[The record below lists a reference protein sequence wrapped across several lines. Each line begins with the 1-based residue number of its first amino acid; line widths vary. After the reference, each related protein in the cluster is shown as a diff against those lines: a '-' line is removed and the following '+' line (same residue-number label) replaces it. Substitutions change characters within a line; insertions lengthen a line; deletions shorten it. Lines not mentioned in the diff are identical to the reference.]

1 MIKEAIYFHDDEY
14 YYEIVRTNIKKY
26 RLKHKLTQQD
36 LANLSGVSR
45 QYICDIENKNRNKH
59 ITIAILGR
67 VADALN
73 INIIEFFIKKD
84 ELRVEIK
91 NVIDTFNKD
100 KDKAVVRL

>member
-1 MIKEAIYFHDDEY
+1 MIKEALYFHDDEY
-14 YYEIVRTNIKKY
+14 YYEIVKTNIKKY
-26 RLKHKLTQQD
+26 RLEHKLTQQD
-36 LANLSGVSR
+36 LADLSGVSR

-91 NVIDTFNKD
+91 NVIDTFNKL